1 MFRVWEIWPLEIR
14 VPCVQAS
21 LTKSG
26 ESFSILID
34 YSFFDVDIFESS
46 DWFEEF
52 DCYDIFY
59 KDFAHASVK
68 GNLKYALP
76 FWKTFCL

>member
-52 DCYDIFY
+52 DCYDIFD
-59 KDFAHASVK
+59 KDFKAC
-68 GNLKYALP
+68 
-76 FWKTFCL
+76 FTFGRRFVMTPSF